1 MDENEYCKKDCE
13 ITQQCYKDKVKRDIT
28 LNMIMDILYSALT
41 LDDDKLEISRYN
53 LKEEC
58 LVYLLKEFDEERF
71 KMIFEMKKA
80 LNDED

>member
-13 ITQQCYKDKVKRDIT
+13 ITQEYYKNKVKKDIT
-28 LNMIMDILYSALT
+28 LNMIMDILYSTLT
-41 LDDDKLEISRYN
+41 LDDGKLEIDRYK

-58 LVYLLKEFDEERF
+58 LLYLLKEFDEERF
-71 KMIFEMKKA
+71 KAIFEMKKA